1 MASGNGLES
10 LVHTEL
16 RRLPLPRA
24 PHALLPRVMAAVQ
37 QWARRPWYAR
47 EWLSWPLG
55 WQAASVVLL
64 LLLLAAGATLLPGAG
79 AAARALVTAKPASDV
94 LVAAARLI
102 EIADVAV
109 ALTVTLWRA
118 LVQPVVPYGL
128 VLVTLLCLA
137 CAGFATALT
146 RVALGKAVTP

>member
-1 MASGNGLES
+1 MASGNGLER

-16 RRLPLPRA
+16 RRLPPPRAPLTLLPRA
-24 PHALLPRVMAAVQ
+24 MAAVE

-64 LLLLAAGATLLPGAG
+64 LSLFGAGATLLPGVEDAG
-79 AAARALVTAKPASDV
+79 RALMTMKPASDV
-94 LVAAARLI
+94 QVAAARLI
-102 EIADVAV
+102 EIADVAIG
-109 ALTVTLWRA
+109 LTVTLWRA
-118 LVQPVVPYGL
+118 LVRPVVPYGF

-137 CAGFATALT
+137 CVGFATALT
-146 RVALGKAVTP
+146 RVAVGKAVTS